1 MSGVTLSNDAARNA
15 AIDFS
20 EPLYMDTQ
28 VLSYKRPVLE
38 ADIAGF
44 IKPYDTLVMK
54 GLWVYH
60 DFVVAGKLL
69 VSY

>member
-1 MSGVTLSNDAARNA
+1 MSGVTMSNDAARNSEV
-15 AIDFS
+15 DFS

-44 IKPYDTLVMK
+44 IKPYDTLVRK
-54 GLWVYH
+54 G
-60 DFVVAGKLL
+60 VVGMSL
-69 VSY
+69 